1 MSVPCLAAI
10 VALAGAPAV
19 TPPPAPGATVE
30 ARLHAAL
37 AAIAAGSDG
46 RVSVTVRHLRTGQ
59 GASLRGD
66 RPQPSMSVF
75 KLPLAVAVLAEVDA
89 GRLRLGT
96 RVPIAERE
104 LRQVSPIAEAWWRGE
119 ERAPPLRSMLEHM
132 VRDSDNTAGDKLVAM
147 LGGGAAVTAR
157 LRALGVTGIEVA
169 GPELSRDAALYCG
182 DRPPPQGGWSLA
194 AVAACPPR
202 APDALGAAV
211 RRVIDAPADAA
222 TSDGVVEL
230 LARLDRGT
238 ILSARSRAALLAA
251 MTASTTGP
259 DRLRAG
265 VPPGTPVAHKTGTSQ
280 AFEVPAPGTRLAVN
294 DAGIITL
301 PGGDRFAIAVFIA
314 GSHAPLD
321 EQEAII
327 ARMARASWEIFVR

>member
-10 VALAGAPAV
+10 LALAGAPAV
-19 TPPPAPGATVE
+19 TPPPAAGAAID

-37 AAIAAGSDG
+37 AALAAGSDG
-46 RVSVTVRHLRTGQ
+46 RVSATVRHLRTGQ

-75 KLPLAVAVLAEVDA
+75 KLPLAVAVLADVDA
-89 GRLRLGT
+89 GRLRLAT

-104 LRQVSPIAEAWWRGE
+104 LRQVSPIAEAWRRGE
-119 ERAPPLRSMLEHM
+119 ERAPTLQSMLEHM
-132 VRDSDNTAGDKLVAM
+132 LRDSDNTAGDKLVAM

-157 LRALGVTGIEVA
+157 LRALGVSGIDVA

-182 DRPPPQGGWSLA
+182 DRPPPEGGWSLA

-211 RRVIDAPADAA
+211 RRAIDAPADSA

-238 ILSARSRAALLAA
+238 ILSARSRAMLLAA
-251 MTASTTGP
+251 MAASMTGP
-259 DRLRAG
+259 ARLRAG
-265 VPPGTPVAHKTGTSQ
+265 VPPGTRVAHKTGTSQ
-280 AFEVPAPGTRLAVN
+280 AFDVPAPGVRLAVN
-294 DAGIITL
+294 DAGIVTL
-301 PGGDRFAIAVFIA
+301 PNGDRFAIAVFIA
-314 GSHAPLD
+314 GSRAALE
-321 EQEAII
+321 EQEALI
-327 ARMARASWEIFVR
+327 ARMARAAWEAFVQ